1 MLTYSYGYSL
11 LLLILSFL
19 LSEVAGTVSG
29 GYLELHIY
37 TRLSAMQ
44 LPISQ
49 RFLQPLGKLK
59 MFPEPLLRSK
69 EY

>member
-37 TRLSAMQ
+37 TRLSAIANFSE
-44 LPISQ
+44 ISAT
-49 RFLQPLGKLK
+49 
-59 MFPEPLLRSK
+59 SW
-69 EY
+69 